1 MNKWEYTWLYLH
13 RKVSLLKYELQ
24 WVLNSPDG
32 AKVENSQ
39 QISAIIQK
47 LGDEGW
53 ELVAVVPISN
63 PFSGRTVEGMT
74 NELQY
79 VFKRPK

>member
-1 MNKWEYTWLYLH
+1 MNKWEYTWLFLH
-13 RKVSLLKYELQ
+13 RESSLLQGEKAWFLHY
-24 WVLNSPDG
+24 PDG
-32 AKVENSQ
+32 TKVEGGQ
-39 QISAIIQK
+39 QINAKIQK

-63 PFSGRTVEGMT
+63 LVSGRYSEGWT

-79 VFKRPK
+79 IFKRLK

>member
-1 MNKWEYTWLYLH
+1 MNKWEYTWLFLQ
-13 RKVSLLKYELQ
+13 REASLLGKEKQ
-24 WVLNSPDG
+24 WFLYNRDG
-32 AKVENSQ
+32 TKVEGQ
-39 QISAIIQK
+39 QINAKIQK

-63 PFSGRTVEGMT
+63 LVLGRYADGWI

-79 VFKRPK
+79 IFKRPT